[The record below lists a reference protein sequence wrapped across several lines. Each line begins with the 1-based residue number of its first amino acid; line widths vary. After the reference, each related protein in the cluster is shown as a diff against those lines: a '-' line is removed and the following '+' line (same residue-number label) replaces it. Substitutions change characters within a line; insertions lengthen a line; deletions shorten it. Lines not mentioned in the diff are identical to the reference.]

1 MQVKAAGTKR
11 MASANGSCESHSPTP
26 RCPCSARL
34 LSLVACFLSPCVGKL
49 LATLEHSSSLLIAL
63 REAAPPFIS
72 RSAGN
77 SSTGSLC
84 SLRSSTA
91 TASRP
96 GGGASTETV
105 IVEPNRRTADTLPF
119 GQMHSDAKGEYV
131 ALQTNRLRLCLDTR
145 REARLKHQLQRLV
158 GEQTSWRR
166 GPGERTSTSALN
178 SVFFLGSVSG
188 ALLAEAAMAGRYKSA
203 QQQHLLRQSLAVS
216 QRAGA
221 VAAEP
226 RPRGI
231 LALSA
236 PPLAMSNPPPELIR
250 RKLEQVMHGR
260 ENFRKSAAASFRQF
274 DTSGSGVLRFSDVA
288 ALVRR
293 LCSNLQLPPVDES
306 ALRTIFDAFDSSGS
320 GCLELED
327 FCMMYW
333 EILCRIRE
341 KYYPEKQMRVRRS
354 LFVGR
359 RNLALA
365 GISITDLFTFA
376 KKLGSG
382 SFGDVHRVI
391 EKSSGLERVIKTIN
405 KDRSQVPLEQIEA
418 EIEVLKSLDHPNII
432 KIFEVFDDYHNV
444 YIVMETCEGGE
455 LLQRLIDAQNRGSA
469 LTEKS
474 VSEIM
479 RQLMNALAYF
489 HSKHVA
495 HKDLKPE
502 NVLFQDSSPDSPI
515 KVIDF
520 GLAEL
525 FEKTDAH
532 SKNAAGTALY
542 MAPEVFMR
550 YLSLKCDI
558 WSAGV
563 MMYFLLTGCLPFI
576 GNTIEE
582 VKDKVCNSEPDY
594 ARECAHLTGE
604 AVSLLKWMLIKPED
618 ERPTATEVLKHPWFN
633 QANVK
638 VIQISPLICENMKKY
653 MRQSHLKNALVN
665 MMVHQLNVTGPQI
678 RQINDIFRQL
688 DKDGDGTISHT
699 ELTEGLEQVGLP
711 QWDINR
717 IIQSVDVDDSG
728 NVSYTEFLAAC
739 YSWQESEL
747 NVIWTAFQKMD
758 KDGDGKISVPEFE
771 AVLGGDDYRLVPKD
785 TVKALVA
792 QIDRNG
798 DGQVDWDEFLHY
810 MKLN

>member
-1 MQVKAAGTKR
+1 MG
-11 MASANGSCESHSPTP
+11 E
-26 RCPCSARL
+26 
-34 LSLVACFLSPCVGKL
+34 
-49 LATLEHSSSLLIAL
+49 TL
-63 REAAPPFIS
+63 
-72 RSAGN
+72 
-77 SSTGSLC
+77 
-84 SLRSSTA
+84 
-91 TASRP
+91 
-96 GGGASTETV
+96 
-105 IVEPNRRTADTLPF
+105 
-119 GQMHSDAKGEYV
+119 
-131 ALQTNRLRLCLDTR
+131 
-145 REARLKHQLQRLV
+145 
-158 GEQTSWRR
+158 
-166 GPGERTSTSALN
+166 
-178 SVFFLGSVSG
+178 
-188 ALLAEAAMAGRYKSA
+188 
-203 QQQHLLRQSLAVS
+203 QQQDYSLMV
-216 QRAGA
+216 
-221 VAAEP
+221 
-226 RPRGI
+226 
-231 LALSA
+231 
-236 PPLAMSNPPPELIR
+236 SNPPPELIR
-250 RKLEQVMHGR
+250 RKLEQV
-260 ENFRKSAAASFRQF
+260 KSAKLEGRGSGGWVEYGGEEGRSGRLRGGEGGSPYGARALEGDSAKGQVGERQIMCAFCLRTQF

-391 EKSSGLERVIKTIN
+391 EKRQSPFDFLASLCVYGCLGASSSGLERVIKTIN

-728 NVSYTEFLAAC
+728 NVSYT
-739 YSWQESEL
+739 
-747 NVIWTAFQKMD
+747 
-758 KDGDGKISVPEFE
+758 GK
-771 AVLGGDDYRLVPKD
+771 L
-785 TVKALVA
+785 
-792 QIDRNG
+792 
-798 DGQVDWDEFLHY
+798 
-810 MKLN
+810 